1 MALTFRYKKGP
12 KGVYRP
18 YVELILSNAERF
30 KKVACLLDSG
40 ADTSFIPKAFAEYL
54 NLDLSSKPEESKGVM
69 GPFDTILSYMTV
81 IIPKARP
88 RIILPRVP
96 VRVPVEDRFDP
107 MFLIGRNGF
116 FDEFEITFREHKR
129 EVKLKRVQRRSY

>member
-1 MALTFRYKKGP
+1 MTLTFRYKKGP

-18 YVELILSNAERF
+18 YIELILSNEGKF

-40 ADTSFIPKAFAEYL
+40 ADIAFIPRAFAEYL
-54 NLDLSSKPEESKGVM
+54 TLDLSAKPEESKGVM
-69 GPFDTILSYMTV
+69 GSFKTVLSHMTV

-88 RIILPRVP
+88 KIILPKIP
-96 VRVPVEDRFDP
+96 VRIPVEDKDDP

-116 FDEFEITFREHKR
+116 FNEFEITFMEQQRK
-129 EVKLKRVQRRSY
+129 VKLKRVHEMAY